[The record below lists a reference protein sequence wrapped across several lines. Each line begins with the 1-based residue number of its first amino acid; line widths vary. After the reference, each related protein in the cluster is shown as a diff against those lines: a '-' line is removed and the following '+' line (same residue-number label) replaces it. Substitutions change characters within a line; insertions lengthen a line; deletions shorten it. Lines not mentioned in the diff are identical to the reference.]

1 MPQTKFSKL
10 VFLFTFAPEIAI
22 VLEHSMQWICRFALG
37 GVTDN
42 PRKERDGMGVKVYD
56 VSEGVMPFPIASIR
70 DDATDYK
77 A

>member
-1 MPQTKFSKL
+1 
-10 VFLFTFAPEIAI
+10 
-22 VLEHSMQWICRFALG
+22 MQWICRFALG